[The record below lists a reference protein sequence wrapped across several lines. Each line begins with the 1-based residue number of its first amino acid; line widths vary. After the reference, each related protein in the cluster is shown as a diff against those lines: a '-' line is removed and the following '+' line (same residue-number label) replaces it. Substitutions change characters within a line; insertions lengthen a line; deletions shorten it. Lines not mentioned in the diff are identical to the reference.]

1 MKNVLVSLTKK
12 VSLLLRLTTAAS
24 ETDAAIQK
32 RIFGSGRTTLIFSKK
47 ELDNIMKV
55 VESFED
61 SGLLIK
67 GVFKKG
73 DF

>member
-61 SGLLIK
+61 SSLLIK